1 MAATFE
7 MPSDTGREVGIESS
21 GKVGVDLLQSLGT
34 GDVSNF
40 LHSCREQPPHR
51 RQTTEGDDA
60 CGTRSGKQQTTSR
73 ACRVEPAK
81 HLRDFSRSAGLPA
94 LWNRGSFFR

>member
-51 RQTTEGDDA
+51 
-60 CGTRSGKQQTTSR
+60 
-73 ACRVEPAK
+73 
-81 HLRDFSRSAGLPA
+81 
-94 LWNRGSFFR
+94 